1 MANPLLISLGSNIQ
15 SLASGAL
22 SSLIGGSMSRNN
34 TRSMMRFQDS
44 LNDQNALDAYN
55 RQRSLMEDAA
65 SIQKRGMIKAGY
77 NTAFG
82 SNGSVMSVSNPSSS
96 SVGLGSVD
104 SNKMPSSFQTLI
116 DAKNA
121 DSNAKVADA
130 HSKLLDSQRVGQDIQ
145 NDYSVAN
152 ILSDI
157 DNKVADTR
165 DKNSKARYQ
174 ELKNNLLNKYGDRQ
188 EGATTGILENQEA
201 QTAEDAALAGI
212 NRQIAQSTRPDKEAY
227 AHELV
232 ENEKKKGKL
241 LDAQVVTENGKV
253 LVQQSEIA
261 KNFADAE
268 NTREDTKGKVIDN
281 EVKAA
286 TKADTIATLKSQRVK
301 AWYDAQP
308 KRVIDILLT
317 SQACRNAIA
326 ALQNGRDLSFSEFRA
341 LAAVLGY
348 ENAGALANSLLSYLL
363 KVKKANLLLLL
374 LLIIIIAI
382 LSQILHNKFSNFR
395 LYYMNKYLSNCS
407 KLIL

>member
-1 MANPLLISLGSNIQ
+1 MANPLLNSSVSNIEK
-15 SLASGAL
+15 SAFGAL
-22 SSLIGGSMSRNN
+22 SSLIGGSLSNHA

-104 SNKMPSSFQTLI
+104 TNKMPESFQSLL
-116 DAKNA
+116 DAKDV
-121 DSNAKVADA
+121 DSNAKVADS
-130 HSKLLDSQRVGQDIQ
+130 HSRLLDSQTQGQLID
-145 NDYSVAN
+145 NDYKAAN
-152 ILSDI
+152 AIADLS
-157 DNKVADTR
+157 NKAANTR
-165 DKNSKARYQ
+165 DANAKAHLN
-174 ELKNNLLNKYGDRQ
+174 EITANLEKKWGDRSY
-188 EGATTGILENQEA
+188 GAAVGK
-201 QTAEDAALAGI
+201 AESDASAAVDNAAIVGL
-212 NRQIAQSTRPDKEAY
+212 NRQIEQATYNDKVAY
-227 AHELV
+227 AHELL

-241 LDAQVVTENGKV
+241 LDAQVVVENGIPRI
-253 LVQQSEIA
+253 QESEIA
-261 KNFADAE
+261 KNYADAE

-317 SQACRNAIA
+317 SQECRNAIA
-326 ALQNGRDLSFSEFRA
+326 ALQNGRELSFSQFSA

-348 ENAGALANSLLSYLL
+348 ENAGALANSLLGLL
-363 KVKKANLLLLL
+363 TKGKKG
-374 LLIIIIAI
+374 
-382 LSQILHNKFSNFR
+382 KFAPAPTPYNNNRYTFT
-395 LYYMNKYLSNCS
+395 NTTQ
-407 KLIL
+407 